1 MVEVRNSI
9 VNVPRSFRLVL
20 LAFLLCGLLV
30 SCLTKEP
37 TPTTPTPTPQPEVA
51 PTSTPDIVDEIVVLF
66 ADEVRTL
73 EPYRMV
79 NVRPESS
86 LAGHIW
92 DTLTFID
99 DELEVKPGLA
109 TSWRLINNFT
119 WEFTLR
125 EGVTFHNGEPFNA
138 DAVRFSLER
147 AQRMPGSLEVL
158 AQETQLEQVEVLGE
172 HKLRLVTGSPVANLA
187 FLVASVEILPPV
199 YYGETEASVLAR
211 APVGSGPYQ
220 VKEWTLGEPVV
231 LEATPDYWNER
242 PLWPRVVFQTEPD
255 PQARLQALRDGTAAL
270 VTDLPA
276 MLPEEWDI
284 PESTLASMESTQRM
298 FVGVNI
304 EPDSPLADAR
314 VRQALNYG
322 TNVAQITDTWLK
334 GYGQRY
340 GSWVNPPGDNAQLLP
355 YPYDPEKAK
364 ALLTEAGYPDG
375 FVTKLHTP
383 SSIYPEDV
391 AIATELASQWRE
403 LGITVE
409 VQVVEWELYVA
420 ALLSES
426 PPPLFLLGI
435 NSQADALQ
443 DTRNLSADFAFNP
456 TRWHDPGFE
465 DAVRRARNSF
475 NDNARSRLL
484 YDAQAIAYDECPWIW
499 LWKRYDFYGMSQLLD
514 WSPRAD
520 GRVYLYQH

>member
-1 MVEVRNSI
+1 VEVRSGI
-9 VNVPRSFRLVL
+9 VNVPKSFRLILVVS
-20 LAFLLCGLLV
+20 LLCGLLV
-30 SCLTKEP
+30 ACQTKDP
-37 TPTTPTPTPQPEVA
+37 TPTVPTSTPQPEDTPTPTPD
-51 PTSTPDIVDEIVVLF
+51 SIDEIVVLF

-79 NVRPESS
+79 SVRPESS

-92 DTLTFID
+92 DTLTVID
-99 DELEVKPGLA
+99 DDLQVKPGLA

-125 EGVTFHNGEPFNA
+125 EGVTFHNGEPVNA
-138 DAVRFSLER
+138 DSVRFSLER
-147 AQRMPGSLEVL
+147 AQLMPGSLEVL

-172 HKLRLVTGSPVANLA
+172 HSLRLVTGSPIANLA

-199 YYGETEASVLAR
+199 YYGETGEDELAR

-220 VKEWTLGEPVV
+220 VKEWTPGTPVV
-231 LEATPDYWNER
+231 LEATPNYWNGT
-242 PLWPRVVFQTEPD
+242 PQWPRIVFQTEPD
-255 PQARLQALRDGTAAL
+255 PQARMQALRDQTAAL

-284 PESTLASMESTQRM
+284 PESRLAATESTQRM
-298 FVGVNI
+298 FIGVHI
-304 EPDSPLADAR
+304 EQDSPLADAR

-322 TNVAQITDTWLK
+322 ADVDQITETWLK

-340 GSWVNPPGDNAQLLP
+340 GSWVNPPGNNAGLLP
-355 YPYDPEKAK
+355 YPYDPERARS
-364 ALLTEAGYPDG
+364 LLAEAGYPDG
-375 FVTKLHTP
+375 FVTKLHAP
-383 SSIYPEDV
+383 SGVYPEDV
-391 AIATELASQWRE
+391 AIATELASQWDQ
-403 LGITVE
+403 LGVTVE
-409 VQVVEWELYVA
+409 VEIVEWEPYVA
-420 ALLSES
+420 SLLSDA
-426 PPPLFLLGI
+426 PPPLFLLGM

-443 DTRNLSADFAFNP
+443 DTRNLAGDFAFNP
-456 TRWHDPGFE
+456 TGWHDPGFE

-484 YDAQAIAYDECPWIW
+484 DDAQAIAYEDCPWIW
-499 LWKRYDFYGMSQLLD
+499 LWKKHDFYGMSQLLD

-520 GRVYLYQH
+520 GRVYLYQP